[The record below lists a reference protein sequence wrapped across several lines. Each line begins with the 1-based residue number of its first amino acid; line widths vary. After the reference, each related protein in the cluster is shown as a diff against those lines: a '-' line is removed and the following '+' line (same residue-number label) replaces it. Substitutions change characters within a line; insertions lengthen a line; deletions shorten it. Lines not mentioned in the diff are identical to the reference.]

1 METKSR
7 KMKFTDLKDMLNQTG
22 EVYGDRPAY
31 IFKTEEKGKFRTITH
46 KEFRENINALGTTL
60 IQMGLKDKRIALI
73 SENRYEWEL
82 SYLAVA
88 SGVGVIVPLDKA
100 LPDNELESLILR
112 SQVEAIIYSSKYD
125 VIMNTL
131 REKKNTNLKYFI
143 SMDLEENTQ
152 GIYAEKALVEKGK
165 KLLTDGNK
173 TYIDAKID
181 SEKMGIML
189 FTSGTTAMSKAVM
202 LSHKNLVTN
211 VMDIIQRFDLT
222 DEDRFLSFLPLH
234 HVFECTVGFLYPISI
249 GGSIAFCEGVK
260 HMAENI
266 KEFEITA
273 MISVPAVF
281 DIIYRKVMKTIEKKG
296 KLANLE
302 KGKKVSQFLLKMKI
316 DLRKQLFKEVHE
328 SLGPKLKLVVTGG
341 AALDP
346 ETEKGFNDLGFDVEQ
361 GYGLTETAPVIA
373 AETPKCRRLGSI
385 GKKFPSVEVK
395 IDDPDEEGIGELMA
409 KGPSIMLGYYENEEA
424 TKSALESDGW
434 FHTGDLAR
442 IDKDG
447 YIYISGRKKSVIVLN
462 NGKNVF
468 PEEIE
473 TLLNK
478 VEGIKETFVFEKKED
493 DGDVKVCVEIVYDK
507 ELIKELYNIEGEEN
521 IKELIEKIDKIKSE
535 DKVILAGNIPK
546 CINNNIYEIICKKL
560 NEKNVLFIV
569 DATKE
574 LLMNVLKFKP
584 FLIKPNKEELEET
597 FNEKIESKEEIIE
610 HAKKLQKMGAQNVLV
625 SLGGDG
631 AILVTNEN
639 KEYFINAPKGKVL
652 NTVGAGDSMVAGFI
666 AGYEKSGE
674 YEYAFKMGVAT
685 GSASAFSMS
694 LATKEEVVNLLKEIN

>member
-249 GGSIAFCEGVK
+249 GGAIAFCEGVK

-373 AETPKCRRLGSI
+373 AETPKCRKLGSI

-447 YIYISGRKKSVIVLN
+447 FIYISGRKKSVIVLN

-521 IKELIEKIDKIKSE
+521 IKEFLWDKVKEVNKLMPKYKYVREMVITEEPLIKTTTLKIKRH
-535 DKVILAGNIPK
+535 
-546 CINNNIYEIICKKL
+546 
-560 NEKNVLFIV
+560 
-569 DATKE
+569 
-574 LLMNVLKFKP
+574 
-584 FLIKPNKEELEET
+584 EEL
-597 FNEKIESKEEIIE
+597 K
-610 HAKKLQKMGAQNVLV
+610 
-625 SLGGDG
+625 
-631 AILVTNEN
+631 
-639 KEYFINAPKGKVL
+639 KVL
-652 NTVGAGDSMVAGFI
+652 G
-666 AGYEKSGE
+666 K
-674 YEYAFKMGVAT
+674 
-685 GSASAFSMS
+685 
-694 LATKEEVVNLLKEIN
+694 

>member
-1 METKSR
+1 MRKEIENKMETKSR

-22 EVYGDRPAY
+22 KVYGDRPAY
-31 IFKTEEKGKFRTITH
+31 IFKTEEKGKFRIITH

-60 IQMGLKDKRIALI
+60 IQMGLKDKRIAVI

-88 SGVGVIVPLDKA
+88 AGVGVIVPLDKA

-125 VIMNTL
+125 AIMNTL

-165 KLLTDGNK
+165 KLLADGNK
-173 TYIDAKID
+173 AYIDAKID
-181 SEKMGIML
+181 AEKMGIML

-395 IDDPDEEGIGELMA
+395 IDEPDEEGIGELMA
-409 KGPSIMLGYYENEEA
+409 KGPSVMLGYYENEEA
-424 TKSALESDGW
+424 TKSTLESDGW

-447 YIYISGRKKSVIVLN
+447 FIYISGRKKSVIVLN

-507 ELIKELYNIEGEEN
+507 ELIKELYHIEGEEK
-521 IKELIEKIDKIKSE
+521 IKEFLWDKVKEVNKLMPKYKYVREMVITEEPLIKTTTLKIKRH
-535 DKVILAGNIPK
+535 
-546 CINNNIYEIICKKL
+546 
-560 NEKNVLFIV
+560 
-569 DATKE
+569 
-574 LLMNVLKFKP
+574 
-584 FLIKPNKEELEET
+584 EEL
-597 FNEKIESKEEIIE
+597 K
-610 HAKKLQKMGAQNVLV
+610 
-625 SLGGDG
+625 
-631 AILVTNEN
+631 
-639 KEYFINAPKGKVL
+639 KVL
-652 NTVGAGDSMVAGFI
+652 G
-666 AGYEKSGE
+666 K
-674 YEYAFKMGVAT
+674 
-685 GSASAFSMS
+685 
-694 LATKEEVVNLLKEIN
+694 

>member
-1 METKSR
+1 MELKSR
-7 KMKFTDLKDMLNQTG
+7 KMKFTDLKDMLKQTG
-22 EVYGDRPAY
+22 EVYGNRPAY
-31 IFKTEEKGKFRTITH
+31 IFKDNGSMKTISH
-46 KEFRENINALGTTL
+46 KEFRDDINALGTVL
-60 IQMGLKDKRIALI
+60 INMGLKDKRIAVI

-82 SYLAVA
+82 SYLAIA
-88 SGVGVIVPLDKA
+88 AGVGVVVPLDKA

-112 SQVEAIIYSSKYD
+112 SQVEAIFYSSKYD
-125 VIMNTL
+125 TIMNTL

-143 SMDLEENTQ
+143 SMDLQENTN
-152 GIYAEKALVEKGK
+152 GIYSQKALQEKGK
-165 KLLTDGNK
+165 KLLEEGNK
-173 TYIDAKID
+173 QYLDAKID
-181 SEKMGIML
+181 ADKMGIML

-222 DEDRFLSFLPLH
+222 EEDRFLSFLPLH
-234 HVFECTVGFLYPISI
+234 HVFECTVGFLYPVSI

-260 HMAENI
+260 HMADNI
-266 KEFEITA
+266 KEFDITA

-296 KLANLE
+296 KMATLE
-302 KGKKVSQFLLKMKI
+302 KGKKISNVLLKVKI

-424 TKSALESDGW
+424 TKSALEPDGW

-447 YIYISGRKKSVIVLN
+447 FIYIAGRKKSVIVLN

-478 VEGIKETFVFEKKED
+478 VEGIKETFVYEKKED

-507 ELIKELYNIEGEEN
+507 EMIKDLYHIEDEEKIKEFLWKKVKEVNKLMPKYKYVREMIVTEEPLIKTTTL
-521 IKELIEKIDKIKSE
+521 KIKRH
-535 DKVILAGNIPK
+535 
-546 CINNNIYEIICKKL
+546 
-560 NEKNVLFIV
+560 
-569 DATKE
+569 
-574 LLMNVLKFKP
+574 
-584 FLIKPNKEELEET
+584 EEL
-597 FNEKIESKEEIIE
+597 K
-610 HAKKLQKMGAQNVLV
+610 
-625 SLGGDG
+625 
-631 AILVTNEN
+631 
-639 KEYFINAPKGKVL
+639 KVL
-652 NTVGAGDSMVAGFI
+652 G
-666 AGYEKSGE
+666 K
-674 YEYAFKMGVAT
+674 
-685 GSASAFSMS
+685 
-694 LATKEEVVNLLKEIN
+694 

>member
-1 METKSR
+1 MESKSR
-7 KMKFTDLKDMLNQTG
+7 KMKFTDLKDMLKQTG
-22 EVYGDRPAY
+22 EVYGNRPAY
-31 IFKTEEKGKFRTITH
+31 IFKDNGSMKTISH
-46 KEFRENINALGTTL
+46 KEFRDDINALGTVL
-60 IQMGLKDKRIALI
+60 INMGLKDKRIAVI

-82 SYLAVA
+82 SYLAIA
-88 SGVGVIVPLDKA
+88 AGVGVVVPLDKA

-112 SQVEAIIYSSKYD
+112 SQVEAIFYSSKYD
-125 VIMNTL
+125 TIMNTL

-143 SMDLEENTQ
+143 SMGLQENTN
-152 GIYAEKALVEKGK
+152 GIYSQKALLEKGK
-165 KLLTDGNK
+165 KLLEEGNK
-173 TYIDAKID
+173 QYLDAKID
-181 SEKMGIML
+181 ADKMGIML

-222 DEDRFLSFLPLH
+222 EEDRFLSFLPLH

-260 HMAENI
+260 HMADNI
-266 KEFEITA
+266 KEFDITA

-296 KLANLE
+296 KMATLE
-302 KGKKVSQFLLKMKI
+302 KGKKISNVLLKVKI

-395 IDDPDEEGIGELMA
+395 IDAPDEEGIGELMA

-424 TKSALESDGW
+424 TKSALEPDGW

-447 YIYISGRKKSVIVLN
+447 FIYIAGRKKSVIVLN

-478 VEGIKETFVFEKKED
+478 VEGIKETFVYEKKED

-507 ELIKELYNIEGEEN
+507 EMIKDLYHIEDEEKIKEFLWEKVKGVNKLMPKYKYVREMIVTEEPLIKTTTL
-521 IKELIEKIDKIKSE
+521 KIKRH
-535 DKVILAGNIPK
+535 
-546 CINNNIYEIICKKL
+546 
-560 NEKNVLFIV
+560 
-569 DATKE
+569 
-574 LLMNVLKFKP
+574 
-584 FLIKPNKEELEET
+584 EEL
-597 FNEKIESKEEIIE
+597 K
-610 HAKKLQKMGAQNVLV
+610 
-625 SLGGDG
+625 
-631 AILVTNEN
+631 
-639 KEYFINAPKGKVL
+639 KVL
-652 NTVGAGDSMVAGFI
+652 C
-666 AGYEKSGE
+666 K
-674 YEYAFKMGVAT
+674 
-685 GSASAFSMS
+685 
-694 LATKEEVVNLLKEIN
+694 

>member
-88 SGVGVIVPLDKA
+88 AGVGVIVPLDKA

-165 KLLTDGNK
+165 KLLADGNK

-424 TKSALESDGW
+424 TKSALESDRW

-447 YIYISGRKKSVIVLN
+447 FIYISGRKKSVIVLN

-521 IKELIEKIDKIKSE
+521 IKEFLWDKVKEVNKLMPKYKYVREMVITEEPLIKTTTLKIKRH
-535 DKVILAGNIPK
+535 
-546 CINNNIYEIICKKL
+546 
-560 NEKNVLFIV
+560 
-569 DATKE
+569 
-574 LLMNVLKFKP
+574 
-584 FLIKPNKEELEET
+584 EEL
-597 FNEKIESKEEIIE
+597 K
-610 HAKKLQKMGAQNVLV
+610 
-625 SLGGDG
+625 
-631 AILVTNEN
+631 
-639 KEYFINAPKGKVL
+639 KVL
-652 NTVGAGDSMVAGFI
+652 G
-666 AGYEKSGE
+666 K
-674 YEYAFKMGVAT
+674 
-685 GSASAFSMS
+685 
-694 LATKEEVVNLLKEIN
+694 

>member
-1 METKSR
+1 MESKSR
-7 KMKFTDLKDMLNQTG
+7 KMKFADLKDMLKQTG
-22 EVYGDRPAY
+22 EVYGNRPAY
-31 IFKTEEKGKFRTITH
+31 IFKDNGSMKTISH
-46 KEFRENINALGTTL
+46 KEFRDEINALGTVL
-60 IQMGLKDKRIALI
+60 INMGLKDKRIAVI

-82 SYLAVA
+82 SYLAIA
-88 SGVGVIVPLDKA
+88 AGVGVVVPLDKA

-112 SQVEAIIYSSKYD
+112 SQVEAIFYSSKYD
-125 VIMNTL
+125 TIMNTL

-143 SMDLEENTQ
+143 SMDLQENTN
-152 GIYAEKALVEKGK
+152 GIYSQKALQEKGK
-165 KLLTDGNK
+165 KLLEEGNK
-173 TYIDAKID
+173 QYLDAD
-181 SEKMGIML
+181 KMGIML

-222 DEDRFLSFLPLH
+222 EEDRFLSFLPLH
-234 HVFECTVGFLYPISI
+234 HVFEYTVGFLYPVSI

-260 HMAENI
+260 HMADNI
-266 KEFEITA
+266 KEFDITA

-296 KLANLE
+296 KMATLE
-302 KGKKVSQFLLKMKI
+302 KGKKISNVLLKVKI

-424 TKSALESDGW
+424 TKSALEPDGW

-447 YIYISGRKKSVIVLN
+447 FIYIAGRKKSVIVLN

-478 VEGIKETFVFEKKED
+478 VEGIKETFVYEKKED

-507 ELIKELYNIEGEEN
+507 EMIKDLYHIEDEEKIKEFLWKKVKEVNKLMPKYKYVREMIVTEEPLIKTTTL
-521 IKELIEKIDKIKSE
+521 KIKRH
-535 DKVILAGNIPK
+535 
-546 CINNNIYEIICKKL
+546 
-560 NEKNVLFIV
+560 
-569 DATKE
+569 
-574 LLMNVLKFKP
+574 
-584 FLIKPNKEELEET
+584 EEL
-597 FNEKIESKEEIIE
+597 K
-610 HAKKLQKMGAQNVLV
+610 
-625 SLGGDG
+625 
-631 AILVTNEN
+631 
-639 KEYFINAPKGKVL
+639 KVL
-652 NTVGAGDSMVAGFI
+652 G
-666 AGYEKSGE
+666 K
-674 YEYAFKMGVAT
+674 
-685 GSASAFSMS
+685 
-694 LATKEEVVNLLKEIN
+694 

>member
-165 KLLTDGNK
+165 KLLADGNK

-181 SEKMGIML
+181 AEKMGIML

-249 GGSIAFCEGVK
+249 GGLIAFCEGVK

-447 YIYISGRKKSVIVLN
+447 FIYISGRKKSVIVLN

-521 IKELIEKIDKIKSE
+521 IKEFLWDKVKEVNELMPKYKYVREMVITEEPLIKTTTLKIKRH
-535 DKVILAGNIPK
+535 
-546 CINNNIYEIICKKL
+546 
-560 NEKNVLFIV
+560 
-569 DATKE
+569 
-574 LLMNVLKFKP
+574 
-584 FLIKPNKEELEET
+584 EEL
-597 FNEKIESKEEIIE
+597 K
-610 HAKKLQKMGAQNVLV
+610 
-625 SLGGDG
+625 
-631 AILVTNEN
+631 
-639 KEYFINAPKGKVL
+639 KVL
-652 NTVGAGDSMVAGFI
+652 G
-666 AGYEKSGE
+666 K
-674 YEYAFKMGVAT
+674 
-685 GSASAFSMS
+685 
-694 LATKEEVVNLLKEIN
+694 

>member
-1 METKSR
+1 
-7 KMKFTDLKDMLNQTG
+7 MKFTDLKDMLNQTG

-165 KLLTDGNK
+165 KLLADGNK

-521 IKELIEKIDKIKSE
+521 IKEFLWDKVKEVNKLMPKYKYVREMVITEEPLIKTTTLKIKRH
-535 DKVILAGNIPK
+535 
-546 CINNNIYEIICKKL
+546 
-560 NEKNVLFIV
+560 
-569 DATKE
+569 
-574 LLMNVLKFKP
+574 
-584 FLIKPNKEELEET
+584 EEL
-597 FNEKIESKEEIIE
+597 K
-610 HAKKLQKMGAQNVLV
+610 
-625 SLGGDG
+625 
-631 AILVTNEN
+631 
-639 KEYFINAPKGKVL
+639 KVL
-652 NTVGAGDSMVAGFI
+652 G
-666 AGYEKSGE
+666 K
-674 YEYAFKMGVAT
+674 
-685 GSASAFSMS
+685 
-694 LATKEEVVNLLKEIN
+694 

>member
-1 METKSR
+1 MESKSR
-7 KMKFTDLKDMLNQTG
+7 KMKFADLKDMLKQTG
-22 EVYGDRPAY
+22 EVYGNRPAY
-31 IFKTEEKGKFRTITH
+31 IFKDNGSMKTISH
-46 KEFRENINALGTTL
+46 KEFRDEINALGTVL
-60 IQMGLKDKRIALI
+60 INMGLKDKRIAVI

-82 SYLAVA
+82 SYLAIA
-88 SGVGVIVPLDKA
+88 AGVGVVVPLDKA

-112 SQVEAIIYSSKYD
+112 SQVEAIFYSSKYD
-125 VIMNTL
+125 TIMNTL

-143 SMDLEENTQ
+143 SMDLQENTN
-152 GIYAEKALVEKGK
+152 GIYSQKALQEKGK
-165 KLLTDGNK
+165 KLLEEGNK
-173 TYIDAKID
+173 QYLDAKID
-181 SEKMGIML
+181 ADKMGIML

-222 DEDRFLSFLPLH
+222 EEDRFLSFLPLH
-234 HVFECTVGFLYPISI
+234 HVFECTVGFLYPVSI

-260 HMAENI
+260 HMADNI
-266 KEFEITA
+266 KEFDITA

-296 KLANLE
+296 KMATLE
-302 KGKKVSQFLLKMKI
+302 KGKKISNVLLKVKI

-424 TKSALESDGW
+424 TKSALEPDGW

-447 YIYISGRKKSVIVLN
+447 FIYIAGRKKSVIVLN

-478 VEGIKETFVFEKKED
+478 VEGIKETFVYEKKED

-507 ELIKELYNIEGEEN
+507 EMIKDLYHIEDKEKIKEFLWKKVKEVNKLMPKYKYVREMIVTEEPLIKTTTL
-521 IKELIEKIDKIKSE
+521 KIKRH
-535 DKVILAGNIPK
+535 
-546 CINNNIYEIICKKL
+546 
-560 NEKNVLFIV
+560 
-569 DATKE
+569 
-574 LLMNVLKFKP
+574 
-584 FLIKPNKEELEET
+584 EEL
-597 FNEKIESKEEIIE
+597 K
-610 HAKKLQKMGAQNVLV
+610 
-625 SLGGDG
+625 
-631 AILVTNEN
+631 
-639 KEYFINAPKGKVL
+639 KVL
-652 NTVGAGDSMVAGFI
+652 G
-666 AGYEKSGE
+666 K
-674 YEYAFKMGVAT
+674 
-685 GSASAFSMS
+685 
-694 LATKEEVVNLLKEIN
+694 

>member
-1 METKSR
+1 
-7 KMKFTDLKDMLNQTG
+7 MKFTDLKDMLNQTG

-165 KLLTDGNK
+165 KLLADGNK

-424 TKSALESDGW
+424 TKSALESDRW

-447 YIYISGRKKSVIVLN
+447 FIYISGRKKSVIVLN

-521 IKELIEKIDKIKSE
+521 IKEFLWDKVKEVNKLMPKYKYVREMVITEEPLIKTTTLKIKRH
-535 DKVILAGNIPK
+535 
-546 CINNNIYEIICKKL
+546 
-560 NEKNVLFIV
+560 
-569 DATKE
+569 
-574 LLMNVLKFKP
+574 
-584 FLIKPNKEELEET
+584 EEL
-597 FNEKIESKEEIIE
+597 K
-610 HAKKLQKMGAQNVLV
+610 
-625 SLGGDG
+625 
-631 AILVTNEN
+631 
-639 KEYFINAPKGKVL
+639 KVL
-652 NTVGAGDSMVAGFI
+652 G
-666 AGYEKSGE
+666 K
-674 YEYAFKMGVAT
+674 
-685 GSASAFSMS
+685 
-694 LATKEEVVNLLKEIN
+694 

>member
-31 IFKTEEKGKFRTITH
+31 IFKTEEKGKFRIITH

-60 IQMGLKDKRIALI
+60 IQMGLKDKRIAVI

-82 SYLAVA
+82 SYLAVVA
-88 SGVGVIVPLDKA
+88 GVGVIVPLDKA

-125 VIMNTL
+125 AIMNTL

-165 KLLTDGNK
+165 KLLADGNK

-181 SEKMGIML
+181 AEKMGIML

-395 IDDPDEEGIGELMA
+395 INDPDEEGVGELMA

-447 YIYISGRKKSVIVLN
+447 FIYISGRKKSVIVLN

-507 ELIKELYNIEGEEN
+507 ELIKELYHIEGEEN
-521 IKELIEKIDKIKSE
+521 IKEFLWDKVKEVNKLMPKYKYVREMVITEEPLIKTTTLKIKRH
-535 DKVILAGNIPK
+535 
-546 CINNNIYEIICKKL
+546 
-560 NEKNVLFIV
+560 
-569 DATKE
+569 
-574 LLMNVLKFKP
+574 
-584 FLIKPNKEELEET
+584 EEL
-597 FNEKIESKEEIIE
+597 K
-610 HAKKLQKMGAQNVLV
+610 
-625 SLGGDG
+625 
-631 AILVTNEN
+631 
-639 KEYFINAPKGKVL
+639 KVL
-652 NTVGAGDSMVAGFI
+652 
-666 AGYEKSGE
+666 EK
-674 YEYAFKMGVAT
+674 
-685 GSASAFSMS
+685 
-694 LATKEEVVNLLKEIN
+694 

>member
-31 IFKTEEKGKFRTITH
+31 IFKTEEKGKFRIITH

-60 IQMGLKDKRIALI
+60 IQMGLKDKRIAVI

-88 SGVGVIVPLDKA
+88 AGVGVIVPLDKA

-125 VIMNTL
+125 AIMNTL

-143 SMDLEENTQ
+143 SMDLEENAQ

-165 KLLTDGNK
+165 KLLADGNK

-181 SEKMGIML
+181 AEKMGIML

-395 IDDPDEEGIGELMA
+395 IDDPDEEGVGELMA

-447 YIYISGRKKSVIVLN
+447 FIYISGRKKSVIVLN

-507 ELIKELYNIEGEEN
+507 ELIKELYHIEGEEN
-521 IKELIEKIDKIKSE
+521 IKEFLWDKVKEVNKLMPKYKYVREMVITEEPLIKTTTLKIKRH
-535 DKVILAGNIPK
+535 
-546 CINNNIYEIICKKL
+546 
-560 NEKNVLFIV
+560 
-569 DATKE
+569 
-574 LLMNVLKFKP
+574 
-584 FLIKPNKEELEET
+584 EEL
-597 FNEKIESKEEIIE
+597 K
-610 HAKKLQKMGAQNVLV
+610 
-625 SLGGDG
+625 
-631 AILVTNEN
+631 
-639 KEYFINAPKGKVL
+639 KVL
-652 NTVGAGDSMVAGFI
+652 G
-666 AGYEKSGE
+666 K
-674 YEYAFKMGVAT
+674 
-685 GSASAFSMS
+685 
-694 LATKEEVVNLLKEIN
+694 

>member
-88 SGVGVIVPLDKA
+88 SGDGVIVPLDKA

-165 KLLTDGNK
+165 KLLADGNK

-181 SEKMGIML
+181 AEKMGIML

-447 YIYISGRKKSVIVLN
+447 FIYISGRKKSVIVLN

-521 IKELIEKIDKIKSE
+521 IKEFLWDKVKEVNKLMPKYKYVREMVITEEPLIKTTTLKIKRH
-535 DKVILAGNIPK
+535 
-546 CINNNIYEIICKKL
+546 
-560 NEKNVLFIV
+560 
-569 DATKE
+569 
-574 LLMNVLKFKP
+574 
-584 FLIKPNKEELEET
+584 EEL
-597 FNEKIESKEEIIE
+597 K
-610 HAKKLQKMGAQNVLV
+610 
-625 SLGGDG
+625 
-631 AILVTNEN
+631 
-639 KEYFINAPKGKVL
+639 KVL
-652 NTVGAGDSMVAGFI
+652 G
-666 AGYEKSGE
+666 K
-674 YEYAFKMGVAT
+674 
-685 GSASAFSMS
+685 
-694 LATKEEVVNLLKEIN
+694 

>member
-165 KLLTDGNK
+165 KLLADGNK

-181 SEKMGIML
+181 AEKMGIML

-424 TKSALESDGW
+424 TKKVMKDGW
-434 FHTGDLAR
+434 FYTGDLAYK
-442 IDKDG
+442 DKDG
-447 YIYISGRKKSVIVLN
+447 FIFLTGRQKDMIVLK
-462 NGKNVF
+462 NGKKVF
-468 PEEIE
+468 PEELE
-473 TLLNK
+473 TLINRLDL
-478 VEGIKETFVFEKKED
+478 VKECIVYGMPDEKDKND
-493 DGDVKVCVEIVYDK
+493 LKLSVKIVYDK
-507 ELIKELYNIEGEEN
+507 KIAEEKYSGKSEGELYQILWEKVKEINKTFPPYKYIKNMILTDEELIKTTTQ
-521 IKELIEKIDKIKSE
+521 
-535 DKVILAGNIPK
+535 KVKRN
-546 CINNNIYEIICKKL
+546 
-560 NEKNVLFIV
+560 
-569 DATKE
+569 
-574 LLMNVLKFKP
+574 
-584 FLIKPNKEELEET
+584 
-597 FNEKIESKEEIIE
+597 EEIKRI
-610 HAKKLQKMGAQNVLV
+610 
-625 SLGGDG
+625 LGR
-631 AILVTNEN
+631 
-639 KEYFINAPKGKVL
+639 
-652 NTVGAGDSMVAGFI
+652 
-666 AGYEKSGE
+666 
-674 YEYAFKMGVAT
+674 
-685 GSASAFSMS
+685 
-694 LATKEEVVNLLKEIN
+694 

>member
-31 IFKTEEKGKFRTITH
+31 IFKTEEKGKFRIITH

-60 IQMGLKDKRIALI
+60 IQMGLKDKRIAVI

-82 SYLAVA
+82 SYLAIA
-88 SGVGVIVPLDKA
+88 AGVGVIVPLDKA

-125 VIMNTL
+125 AIMNTL

-165 KLLTDGNK
+165 KLLADGNK

-181 SEKMGIML
+181 AEKMGIML

-447 YIYISGRKKSVIVLN
+447 FIYISGRKKSVIVLN

-521 IKELIEKIDKIKSE
+521 IKEFLWDKVKEVNKLMPKYKYVREMVITEEPLIKTTTLKIKRH
-535 DKVILAGNIPK
+535 
-546 CINNNIYEIICKKL
+546 
-560 NEKNVLFIV
+560 
-569 DATKE
+569 
-574 LLMNVLKFKP
+574 
-584 FLIKPNKEELEET
+584 EEL
-597 FNEKIESKEEIIE
+597 K
-610 HAKKLQKMGAQNVLV
+610 
-625 SLGGDG
+625 
-631 AILVTNEN
+631 
-639 KEYFINAPKGKVL
+639 KVL
-652 NTVGAGDSMVAGFI
+652 
-666 AGYEKSGE
+666 EK
-674 YEYAFKMGVAT
+674 
-685 GSASAFSMS
+685 
-694 LATKEEVVNLLKEIN
+694 

>member
-46 KEFRENINALGTTL
+46 KEFRENINSLGTTL

-88 SGVGVIVPLDKA
+88 AGVGVIVPLDKA

-447 YIYISGRKKSVIVLN
+447 FIYISGRKKSVIVLN

-521 IKELIEKIDKIKSE
+521 IKEFLWDKVKEVNKLMPKYKYVREMVITEEPLIKTTTLKIKRH
-535 DKVILAGNIPK
+535 
-546 CINNNIYEIICKKL
+546 
-560 NEKNVLFIV
+560 
-569 DATKE
+569 
-574 LLMNVLKFKP
+574 
-584 FLIKPNKEELEET
+584 EEL
-597 FNEKIESKEEIIE
+597 K
-610 HAKKLQKMGAQNVLV
+610 
-625 SLGGDG
+625 
-631 AILVTNEN
+631 
-639 KEYFINAPKGKVL
+639 KVL
-652 NTVGAGDSMVAGFI
+652 G
-666 AGYEKSGE
+666 K
-674 YEYAFKMGVAT
+674 
-685 GSASAFSMS
+685 
-694 LATKEEVVNLLKEIN
+694 

>member
-1 METKSR
+1 METRSR
-7 KMKFTDLKDMLNQTG
+7 KMKYTDLKDMLKQTG
-22 EVYGDRPAY
+22 EAYGDRPAY
-31 IFKTEEKGKFRTITH
+31 VFKTEEKGKFKTITH
-46 KEFRENINALGTTL
+46 REFREEINALGTVL
-60 IQMGLKDKRIALI
+60 INMGLKDKRIAII

-82 SYLAVA
+82 SYLAIA
-88 SGVGVIVPLDKA
+88 AGVGVVVPLDKA

-125 VIMNTL
+125 TIMGTL
-131 REKKNTNLKYFI
+131 RDKKNTNLKYFI

-152 GIYAEKALVEKGK
+152 GSYSEKTLIEKGK
-165 KLLTDGNK
+165 KLLNEGNS
-173 TYIDAKID
+173 TYLNAEIDAD
-181 SEKMGIML
+181 KMGIML

-211 VMDIIQRFDLT
+211 VMDITQRFDLT
-222 DEDRFLSFLPLH
+222 EEDRFLSFLPLH

-260 HMAENI
+260 HMADNI
-266 KEFEITA
+266 KEFDITA

-281 DIIYRKVMKTIEKKG
+281 DIIYRKVMKAIEKKG
-296 KLANLE
+296 KLQNLE
-302 KGKKVSQFLLKMKI
+302 KGKKISNLLLKVKI

-395 IDDPDEEGIGELMA
+395 IDNPDEEGIGELLA
-409 KGPSIMLGYYENEEA
+409 KGSSIMLGYYENEEA
-424 TKSALESDGW
+424 TKSALDADGW

-447 YIYISGRKKSVIVLN
+447 FIYISGRKKSVIVLN

-478 VEGIKETFVFEKKED
+478 VEGIKESFVYEKKEA
-493 DGDVKVCVEIVYDK
+493 DGDVKVCVKIVYDK
-507 ELIKELYNIEGEEN
+507 QLIKELYNIEGEES
-521 IKELIEKIDKIKSE
+521 IKEFLWEKVKDVNRLMPKYKYVREMIISEEELIKTTTLKIKRH
-535 DKVILAGNIPK
+535 
-546 CINNNIYEIICKKL
+546 
-560 NEKNVLFIV
+560 
-569 DATKE
+569 
-574 LLMNVLKFKP
+574 
-584 FLIKPNKEELEET
+584 EELK
-597 FNEKIESKEEIIE
+597 KI
-610 HAKKLQKMGAQNVLV
+610 
-625 SLGGDG
+625 LG
-631 AILVTNEN
+631 
-639 KEYFINAPKGKVL
+639 K
-652 NTVGAGDSMVAGFI
+652 
-666 AGYEKSGE
+666 
-674 YEYAFKMGVAT
+674 
-685 GSASAFSMS
+685 
-694 LATKEEVVNLLKEIN
+694 

>member
-1 METKSR
+1 MHFRESRKEIENKMETKSR

-31 IFKTEEKGKFRTITH
+31 IFKTEEKGKFRIITH

-60 IQMGLKDKRIALI
+60 IQMGLKDKRIAVI

-88 SGVGVIVPLDKA
+88 AGVGVIVPLDKA

-125 VIMNTL
+125 AIMNTL

-143 SMDLEENTQ
+143 SMDLEENAQ

-165 KLLTDGNK
+165 KLLADGNK

-395 IDDPDEEGIGELMA
+395 IDDPDEEGVGELMA

-447 YIYISGRKKSVIVLN
+447 FIYISGRKKSVIVLN

-521 IKELIEKIDKIKSE
+521 IKEFLWDKVKEVNKLMPKYKYVREMVITEEPLIKTTTLKIKRH
-535 DKVILAGNIPK
+535 
-546 CINNNIYEIICKKL
+546 
-560 NEKNVLFIV
+560 
-569 DATKE
+569 
-574 LLMNVLKFKP
+574 
-584 FLIKPNKEELEET
+584 EEL
-597 FNEKIESKEEIIE
+597 K
-610 HAKKLQKMGAQNVLV
+610 
-625 SLGGDG
+625 
-631 AILVTNEN
+631 
-639 KEYFINAPKGKVL
+639 KVL
-652 NTVGAGDSMVAGFI
+652 G
-666 AGYEKSGE
+666 K
-674 YEYAFKMGVAT
+674 
-685 GSASAFSMS
+685 
-694 LATKEEVVNLLKEIN
+694 